1 MSFGFHVATVYRY
14 FGCWKVIT
22 FSRNEI
28 FGFERRLQCNR
39 CAYWLMVKKFPFFI
53 IKPYLFFFSLLCVC
67 VECDL
72 LVKCIYLGIVFS
84 IKEKIICRCL
94 INFSGLNFLVD
105 KMLVQLILFVPLMVH
120 YINHIFYDFNEIG
133 PSLNII
139 GLRMDWTR
147 SWWILGLK
155 SKKNRKTWIMES
167 VSKQKYYFFSTNNI
181 IL

>member
-1 MSFGFHVATVYRY
+1 
-14 FGCWKVIT
+14 
-22 FSRNEI
+22 
-28 FGFERRLQCNR
+28 
-39 CAYWLMVKKFPFFI
+39 MVKKFPFFI
-53 IKPYLFFFSLLCVC
+53 IKPYLFFFSFVCVCVC

-120 YINHIFYDFNEIG
+120 YINHIFYHFNEIG

-139 GLRMDWTR
+139 GLRMDWAR
-147 SWWILGLK
+147 S
-155 SKKNRKTWIMES
+155 
-167 VSKQKYYFFSTNNI
+167 
-181 IL
+181 